1 MSLLFARQPIFDNKG
16 RRHGYELLY
25 REPGELVFGDHD
37 GDMATS
43 SVMAAGFL
51 SMGVSELSS
60 QSKAYINFTANMLL
74 RGVATL
80 FPKNSIV
87 VEILETIEPT
97 EEIIRACRDLRNRGY
112 TLALD
117 DFVLREDYL
126 PLIELANIIKID
138 FMHLKTEA
146 ERKAV
151 VQLNKHFNIKFLA
164 EKVETRDDYE
174 MAVRLGYSLFQG
186 YFFSKPVIVNSNN
199 IPPSKINQIRL
210 MQLLENND
218 PDIGDIA
225 DVIEKDVAFT
235 YEILKLTKT
244 VRYYRGNKI
253 TSIRQA
259 AMLMGLNELKKWAY
273 ITIIRK
279 IGDHNQ
285 EENISLSVQRA
296 RALEQLAELTGN
308 KDHKMSFFTL
318 GLLSMIDVLIGCEMK
333 LLAPELPIS
342 NEMREI
348 LLGNNPDTVMNS
360 CYKLTIAY
368 EKAQWILAEILGEKL
383 GITMDQ
389 MASFYLDSVV
399 WSNQATS

>member
-1 MSLLFARQPIFDNKG
+1 MSLLFARQPIFDNRG

-25 REPGELVFGDHD
+25 REAGELAYGQHD

-51 SMGVSELSS
+51 SMGVGELSG
-60 QSKAYINFTANMLL
+60 QSKAYINFTENMLL

-87 VEILETIEPT
+87 IEILESIEPT
-97 EEIIRACRDLRNRGY
+97 EKIINACRELRNKGY
-112 TLALD
+112 KIALD

-126 PLIELANIIKID
+126 PLIKLANIIKID
-138 FMHLKTEA
+138 FMQLRTEA

-151 VQLNKHFNIKFLA
+151 IQLNKHFNIKFLA
-164 EKVETRDDYE
+164 EKVETREDYD

-186 YFFSKPVIVNSNN
+186 YFFSKPVIVNTNN
-199 IPPSKINQIRL
+199 IPPSIVNQIRL

-244 VRYYRGNKI
+244 VRYYRGNRI

-259 AMLMGLNELKKWAY
+259 AMLMGLTELKKWAY

-279 IGDHNQ
+279 IADHDQ
-285 EENISLSVQRA
+285 EENISMSVQRA

-308 KDHKMSFFTL
+308 RERKMSFFTL
-318 GLLSMIDVLIGCEMK
+318 GLLSMIDVLTGCEMQAV
-333 LLAPELPIS
+333 APELPIS
-342 NEMREI
+342 DEMRDI
-348 LLGNNPDTVMNS
+348 LLGNNTDSIMNS
-360 CYKLTIAY
+360 CFQLTIAY

-383 GITMDQ
+383 GVNMDQ
-389 MASFYLDSVV
+389 MASFYLDAVV

>member
-1 MSLLFARQPIFDNKG
+1 MSLLFARQPIFDNRG

-25 REPGELVFGDHD
+25 REPGELAYGQHD

-43 SVMAAGFL
+43 SVIAASFL
-51 SMGVSELSS
+51 SMGVGELSS
-60 QSKAYINFTANMLL
+60 QTKAYINFTPNMLL

-80 FPKNSIV
+80 FPKNGIV
-87 VEILETIEPT
+87 IEILESIEPT
-97 EEIIRACRDLRNRGY
+97 KEIIEACRDLRKRGY

-126 PLIELANIIKID
+126 PLIELAHIIKID
-138 FMHLKTEA
+138 FMHLRTEA

-151 VQLNKHFNIKFLA
+151 IQLNKHFNIKFLA
-164 EKVETRDDYE
+164 EKVETREDYD

-186 YFFSKPVIVNSNN
+186 YFFSKPVIVNTNN
-199 IPPSKINQIRL
+199 IPPSIVNQIRL

-259 AMLMGLNELKKWAY
+259 AMLMGLTELKKWAY

-279 IGDHNQ
+279 IADHDQ
-285 EENISLSVQRA
+285 EENISMSVQRA

-308 KDHKMSFFTL
+308 RERKMSFFTL
-318 GLLSMIDVLIGCEMK
+318 GLLSMIDVLTGCEMQAV
-333 LLAPELPIS
+333 APELPVS
-342 NEMREI
+342 DEMRDI
-348 LLGNNPDTVMNS
+348 LLGNNTNSIMYTCFQLTV
-360 CYKLTIAY
+360 AY
-368 EKAQWILAEILGEKL
+368 EKAQWILAEILGDKL
-383 GITMDQ
+383 GVNMDQ
-389 MASFYLDSVV
+389 MSSFYLDAVV

>member
-1 MSLLFARQPIFDNKG
+1 MSLLFARQPIFDNRG

-25 REPGELVFGDHD
+25 REPGELAYGQHD

-43 SVMAAGFL
+43 SVMAASFL
-51 SMGVSELSS
+51 SMGVGELSG
-60 QSKAYINFTANMLL
+60 QSKAYINFNENMLL

-87 VEILETIEPT
+87 IEILETIEPT
-97 EEIIRACRDLRNRGY
+97 EEIINACRELRNKGY
-112 TLALD
+112 KIALD

-126 PLIELANIIKID
+126 PLIKLANIIKID
-138 FMHLKTEA
+138 FMQLRTEA

-151 VQLNKHFNIKFLA
+151 IQLNKHFNIKFLA
-164 EKVETRDDYE
+164 EKVETREDYD

-186 YFFSKPVIVNSNN
+186 YFFSKPVIVNTNN
-199 IPPSKINQIRL
+199 IPPSIVNQIRL

-244 VRYYRGNKI
+244 VRYYRGNRI

-279 IGDHNQ
+279 IADHDQ

-308 KDHKMSFFTL
+308 REHKMSFFTL
-318 GLLSMIDVLIGCEMK
+318 GLLSMIDVLTGCEMQTV
-333 LLAPELPIS
+333 APELPIS
-342 NEMREI
+342 DEMREI
-348 LLGNNPDTVMNS
+348 LLGNNTDSVMNT
-360 CYKLTIAY
+360 CYQFTIAY

-383 GITMDQ
+383 GVNMDQ
-389 MASFYLDSVV
+389 MASFYLDAVV

>member
-1 MSLLFARQPIFDNKG
+1 
-16 RRHGYELLY
+16 
-25 REPGELVFGDHD
+25 
-37 GDMATS
+37 
-43 SVMAAGFL
+43 
-51 SMGVSELSS
+51 
-60 QSKAYINFTANMLL
+60 
-74 RGVATL
+74 
-80 FPKNSIV
+80 
-87 VEILETIEPT
+87 
-97 EEIIRACRDLRNRGY
+97 
-112 TLALD
+112 
-117 DFVLREDYL
+117 
-126 PLIELANIIKID
+126 
-138 FMHLKTEA
+138 
-146 ERKAV
+146 
-151 VQLNKHFNIKFLA
+151 
-164 EKVETRDDYE
+164 
-174 MAVRLGYSLFQG
+174 
-186 YFFSKPVIVNSNN
+186 
-199 IPPSKINQIRL
+199 
-210 MQLLENND
+210 MQLLENDD

-244 VRYYRGNKI
+244 VRYYRGNRI

-318 GLLSMIDVLIGCEMK
+318 GLLSMIDVLTGCEMK

>member
-1 MSLLFARQPIFDNKG
+1 MSLLFARQPIFDNMG

-25 REPGELVFGDHD
+25 REPGENAYGQHD

-43 SVMAAGFL
+43 SVMAASFL

-60 QSKAYINFTANMLL
+60 QSKAYINFTSNMLL

-80 FPKNSIV
+80 FPKDTIV

-97 EEIIRACRDLRNRGY
+97 YEIIEACHDLRKKGY
-112 TLALD
+112 TIALD
-117 DFVLREDYL
+117 DFVLRDDYK
-126 PLIELANIIKID
+126 PLIDLAHIVKID
-138 FMHLKTEA
+138 FMHLKSEA
-146 ERKAV
+146 ERKSIL
-151 VQLNKHFNIKFLA
+151 QLNRHKNVKYLA
-164 EKVETRDDYE
+164 EKVETREDYE

-186 YFFSKPVIVNSNN
+186 YFFSKPVIINTNN
-199 IPPSKINQIRL
+199 IPPSKINQVRL

-235 YEILKLTKT
+235 YEILKLTTT

-259 AMLMGLNELKKWAY
+259 AMLMGLTELKKWAY

-279 IGDHNQ
+279 ISDHDQ
-285 EENISLSVQRA
+285 EENISISVQRA

-308 KDHKMSFFTL
+308 RDKKMSFFTL
-318 GLLSMIDVLIGCEMK
+318 GLLSMIDVLTGCEMS
-333 LLAPELPIS
+333 LIVSELPVS
-342 NEMREI
+342 SEMQDI
-348 LLGNNPDTVMNS
+348 LLGNNPDTIMHT
-360 CYKLTIAY
+360 CFQLTTAY

-383 GITMDQ
+383 GITMEQ
-389 MASFYLDSVV
+389 MASFYLDAVV